1 MTLPHTTQDTLKNV
15 TTDSVLDNFE
25 LAVECA
31 EIDGGHEAVEAL
43 RQAADAAHQSVEVLE
58 KVKCRAVTLKDGR
71 KMLDKLDAEMK
82 ALYTQALRNAGVREM
97 LSGYGMDVAA
107 LVAYHEIDEP
117 CAGCGN
123 TFDLCICGELEHYE
137 KQTGGVELANA
148 MP

>member
-1 MTLPHTTQDTLKNV
+1 MTLLTTTQTTLANA
-15 TTDSVLDNFE
+15 TNHNVLDHFE

-31 EIDGGHEAVEAL
+31 EIEHGQDAVGAL
-43 RQAADAAHQSVEVLE
+43 RLAAEKAHQSVEVLE

-71 KMLDKLDAEMK
+71 KMLDKLDTDMK

-97 LSGYGMDVAA
+97 LAGYGMDVAA

-123 TFDLCICGELEHYE
+123 TFDLCICGELGYYNAQE
-137 KQTGGVELANA
+137 GGVELANA